1 MFQIDQYA
9 YTNRLL
15 KVHPG
20 EKMAFAIITMIIC
33 LISQSLAVM
42 LAAIALMAAAVIR
55 AGIPLR
61 VYIKLITV
69 PALFLILAV
78 GAVAVSISGQG
89 EGYLWGIAL
98 GKFHIGVSP
107 SNLYLAVLLFCRS
120 LGAISCLYFLSL
132 TTPMVEIISILRK
145 LKVPS
150 LFIELMGLIYRFI
163 FVLVETA
170 ESIYTSQSSRLGYR
184 NLKTGYSSLGALVGN
199 LLISSYRRSEILFT
213 ALSSRGY
220 TGELRVLETKYIV
233 SGKNILAIL
242 AIDVLLVLLSLA
254 EMSGG
259 GLIGRIY
266 N

>member
-9 YTNRLL
+9 YANRLL
-15 KVHPG
+15 TVHPG
-20 EKMAFAIITMIIC
+20 EKMAFAIITTIIC

-42 LAAIALMAAAVIR
+42 LAAIIIMGGAVIR

-61 VYIKLITV
+61 VYLKLMTV
-69 PALFLILAV
+69 PALFLIIAV
-78 GAVAVSISGQG
+78 GAVAVSISGHR
-89 EGYLWGIAL
+89 EEYLWGVAL
-98 GKFHIGVSP
+98 GRFYFGVGF
-107 SNLYLAVLLFCRS
+107 SNMNLAILLFCRS

-145 LKVPS
+145 LKVPP

-184 NLKTGYSSLGALVGN
+184 NLKTGYSSLGALVAN
-199 LLISSYRRSEILFT
+199 LFILSYRRSEILFT

-220 TGELRVLETKYIV
+220 TGELRVLETQYII

>member
-9 YTNRLL
+9 YSNRLL
-15 KVHPG
+15 TVHPG
-20 EKMAFAIITMIIC
+20 EKLAFAVITMIIC
-33 LISQSLAVM
+33 LISQSLA
-42 LAAIALMAAAVIR
+42 ALLAAAVLMAGAVIL

-61 VYIKLITV
+61 VYLKLMTV
-69 PALFLILAV
+69 PASFLVIAV
-78 GAVAVSISGQG
+78 GAVAVSISGNG
-89 EGYLWGIAL
+89 EGYLWGVDL
-98 GKFHIGVSP
+98 GRFYIGIGSC
-107 SNLYLAVLLFCRS
+107 NLDLSILLLCRS

-132 TTPMVEIISILRK
+132 TTPMVEVISILRK
-145 LKVPS
+145 LRVPP

-184 NLKTGYSSLGALVGN
+184 NLKTGYSSLGILAAN
-199 LLISSYRRSEILFT
+199 LLVRAYRRSEILFT
-213 ALSSRGY
+213 TLSSRGY
-220 TGELRVLETKYIV
+220 TGEIRVLETQFAV
-233 SGKNILAIL
+233 SGKNILAIM
-242 AIDVLLVLLSLA
+242 AIDVLLILLSLA